1 MKVLKNLLYTKE
13 HEWVKVSGGK
23 AYIGITDFAQH
34 SLGDIVFVELPE
46 VDSDLSEGDAFGVVE
61 SVKAASDVFMPI
73 DGKILET
80 NESVVDDPALINEDA
95 YENWMILVE
104 VSNNAQLDDLLT
116 AEEYEDFCSKE
127 A

>member
-46 VDSDLSEGDAFGVVE
+46 VDSELAEGDTFGVVE
-61 SVKAASDVFMPI
+61 SVKAASDIYMPI
-73 DGKILET
+73 NGKVLEA
-80 NESVVDDPALINEDA
+80 NETIVDDPALINEDA
-95 YENWMILVE
+95 YENWMVQIE
-104 VSNNAQLDDLLT
+104 ISDKSQLDDLLT

>member
-13 HEWVKVSGGK
+13 HEWVKVLEGK

-34 SLGDIVFVELPE
+34 SLGDIVFVDLPE
-46 VDSDLSEGDAFGVVE
+46 VDSELSEGDTFGVVE
-61 SVKAASDVFMPI
+61 SVKAASDVYMPL
-73 DGKILET
+73 DGKVLEI
-80 NESVVDDPALINEDA
+80 NETVVDDPAQINENA

-104 VSNNAQLDDLLT
+104 ISNKAQIDNLMT

>member
-1 MKVLKNLLYTKE
+1 MKVLKSLLYTKE
-13 HEWVKVSGGK
+13 HEGVKVSGGK

-46 VDSDLSEGDAFGVVE
+46 VDSELSEGDTFGVVE

-73 DGKILET
+73 DGKILEA
-80 NESVVDDPALINEDA
+80 NEAIVDDPALINEDA
-95 YENWMILVE
+95 YENWMMLVE
-104 VSNNAQLDDLLT
+104 ISDKAQLDNLMT

>member
-1 MKVLKNLLYTKE
+1 MKVLKSLLYTKE

-46 VDSDLSEGDAFGVVE
+46 VDSELSEGDTFGVVE

-73 DGKILET
+73 DGKILEA
-80 NESVVDDPALINEDA
+80 NEAIVDDPALINEDA
-95 YENWMILVE
+95 YENWMMLVE
-104 VSNNAQLDDLLT
+104 ISDKAQLDNLMT